1 MSDDLPRRR
10 LDDNGLEV
18 LDDTPVA
25 IPVRFSRAETLV
37 DQVRRLV
44 AGELSGAATLAGFES
59 FDEADDFD
67 VGDDYDPR
75 SRYELDD
82 GQAEYD
88 LRADDRYK
96 RPPKP
101 PGENSTVV
109 KGEEPKASLDV
120 PPTK

>member
-1 MSDDLPRRR
+1 MNDSVKRC
-10 LDDNGLEV
+10 LDDDGSEV
-18 LDDTPVA
+18 LDTTPVA
-25 IPVRFSRAETLV
+25 IPVRFSRAETIV
-37 DQVRRLV
+37 EQVRRLV

-67 VGDDYDPR
+67 VGDDYEPS

-88 LRADDRYK
+88 LRSDERYK

-101 PGENSTVV
+101 VDGPPADPPVV
-109 KGEEPKASLDV
+109 KGGEPPGV
-120 PPTK
+120 P